1 MSAMALCACVLI
13 FCFFVCFV
21 FVACCCRSL
30 HIAYCDPQTLAYG
43 FYYGVGDEARQGRLL
58 LLWDVPV
65 SYSQPLLAHSTSPL
79 KHSSEYSVR

>member
-1 MSAMALCACVLI
+1 MSAMALCAGVLI
-13 FCFFVCFV
+13 FFF

-30 HIAYCDPQTLAYG
+30 LIAYCDPQTLAYG

-65 SYSQPLLAHSTSPL
+65 TYSQPLLAHSTSPL
-79 KHSSEYSVR
+79 KHSSEYSVRL